1 MEGMKLENF
10 NKTLR
15 IKKIAMNDGG
25 DYICTA
31 TNKMG
36 SVDHIITVKVKCK
49 FASQYYLKLNDE
61 PAITVSIVFSF
72 LILSCSYFT

>member
-15 IKKIAMNDGG
+15 IKKISMFDGG

-31 TNKMG
+31 TNRMG
-36 SVDHIITVKVKCK
+36 SVDHITTVKVKCK
-49 FASQYYLKLNDE
+49 LASQWI
-61 PAITVSIVFSF
+61 P
-72 LILSCSYFT
+72 LIS

>member
-15 IKKIAMNDGG
+15 IKKINMDDGG

-31 TNKMG
+31 TNRMG
-36 SVDHIITVKVKCK
+36 SMDHIITVKVKCK
-49 FASQYYLKLNDE
+49 FASQWKTL
-61 PAITVSIVFSF
+61 IT
-72 LILSCSYFT
+72 